1 MYFGD
6 KPYRVTYLAVDGC
19 RETRRFKTIDGAR
32 KFAQKYLGEFPEF
45 GGTYAVSD
53 DGIGTVRWEGLT
65 FKDLFPK
72 AATSL

>member
-6 KPYRVTYLAVDGC
+6 KPYRVTYLAVDGY
-19 RETRRFKTIDGAR
+19 RESKRFKTIEGAR
-32 KFAQKYLGEFPEF
+32 KFAQRGVGEFPEF
-45 GGTYAVSD
+45 GGTYAVSF
-53 DGIGTVRWEGLT
+53 DGVGTVRWDGLT